1 MKLSTNIGSVVSKG
15 FDGNVG
21 YKQRIGDVNLT
32 LRGNFTYSKSEI
44 LKYDEEFSNYPYKS
58 QQSFRVNQTRGLIS
72 LGLFKDYDDIRD
84 SPKQSWGDVM
94 PGDIKY
100 ADVNETER

>member
-15 FDGNVG
+15 FDGNLG

-58 QQSFRVNQTRGLIS
+58 QQWFPCKSNPRTYFT
-72 LGLFKDYDDIRD
+72 GLFKD
-84 SPKQSWGDVM
+84 
-94 PGDIKY
+94 
-100 ADVNETER
+100 